1 MNYTSINKR
10 IFTSVTSCSKPA
22 IRIKKKKKWTNGY
35 NSKYD
40 WNIVRQ
46 LSQNNVEDLYALKN
60 DGGLRL
66 FSEDEIKFYTNH
78 TTRNYTQNTHYQHTK
93 KNIPTR

>member
-1 MNYTSINKR
+1 MDTIPDMTGTSY
-10 IFTSVTSCSKPA
+10 VQ
-22 IRIKKKKKWTNGY
+22 
-35 NSKYD
+35 
-40 WNIVRQ
+40 Q

-60 DGGLRL
+60 DGGLRS
-66 FSEDEIKFYTNH
+66 FSEDEIKFYTNY